1 MAESMFGSDSAQVKG
16 LDATWSGEMSPQSL
30 QGLFEGGQPQMG
42 DWGGQFEGSM
52 PSFEG
57 SMGFKQEGQ
66 SPYGASDGHWGG
78 DSPNGMPS
86 FDGPMR
92 DFSEGSTPWGGD
104 FSSGDWG
111 SSESHGKR
119 DAWMQGSEGGD
130 SAGFAEEEQEA
141 ASEETTSE

>member
-16 LDATWSGEMSPQSL
+16 LDATWSGDMSPQSL

-42 DWGGQFEGSM
+42 DWGGQ
-52 PSFEG
+52 FEG

-86 FDGPMR
+86 FDGGKQWGQSPLGE
-92 DFSEGSTPWGGD
+92 SPW
-104 FSSGDWG
+104 GDWG
-111 SSESHGKR
+111 SAESHGKQ

-130 SAGFAEEEQEA
+130 STGSAEEETEG
-141 ASEETTSE
+141 SPEGVDSDE